1 MPPTF
6 TEDTMLSTQPA
17 ERTDLLFEAEEP
29 VGQDSVLER
38 CRATF
43 RSLGQR
49 LTSFDLSRQIY
60 G

>member
-1 MPPTF
+1 
-6 TEDTMLSTQPA
+6 MLATQTD
-17 ERTDLLFEAEEP
+17 EHTDLLFVAGEEP
-29 VGQDSVLER
+29 VEQESVLER

-43 RSLGQR
+43 RTLGHR